1 MIRKLLSE
9 FLGTLVLVMTV
20 VGSGAM
26 AQNLSQDLGV
36 QLLINALA
44 TIFALGLLIKILG
57 EISGAHFNPV
67 VTLIAFINKRIEL
80 STSIFYVFA
89 QFLGGFLGAV
99 LANLMFGFPAIFES
113 THVRTGWRLG
123 LSEIIATAFLI
134 FIIEYVVRTDR
145 DSVAPLLIPAWIGA
159 AYFFTS
165 STSFANPAVTFAR
178 GYSDTFSG
186 IAPSSIGG
194 FVIFQIV
201 GSLLGLLLAS
211 LLILDRKR

>member
-1 MIRKLLSE
+1 MTRKLLSE
-9 FLGTLVLVMTV
+9 FIGTLVLVMTV

-26 AQNLSQDLGV
+26 AQNLSKDTGV

-44 TIFALGLLIKILG
+44 TVFALGLLIQILG

-67 VTLIAFINKRIEL
+67 VTLIAYMKKRIEL
-80 STSIFYVFA
+80 TSGVLYIFA
-89 QFLGGFLGAV
+89 QFSGGFLGA
-99 LANLMFGFPAIFES
+99 LIANVMFGHPAIFLS
-113 THVRTGWRLG
+113 THVRSGWRLG

-145 DSVAPLLIPAWIGA
+145 GSLAPVLIPAWIGA

-178 GYSDTFSG
+178 GFSNTFSG

-194 FVIFQIV
+194 FVVFQII

-211 LLILDRKR
+211 VLIQSKRR